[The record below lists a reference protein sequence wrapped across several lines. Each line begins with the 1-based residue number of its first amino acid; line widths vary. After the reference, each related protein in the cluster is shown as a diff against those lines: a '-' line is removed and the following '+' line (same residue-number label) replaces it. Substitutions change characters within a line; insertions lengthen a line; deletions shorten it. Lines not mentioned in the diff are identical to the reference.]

1 MFEFVNYTY
10 SGLIS
15 IIATLIGLA
24 IPLIISR
31 IEAIDKRYHSTLLT
45 SRFIEGPTFI
55 SFACITAINL
65 VFSLLIP
72 YLLDESELGKW
83 YIFVQSGLTAVL
95 LASLLVLFYDMLLYT
110 DRQKLQKQIL
120 ADYHHAEKNRNE
132 AKMEKYFNQ
141 WVDLVPEVLKS
152 ADDRVAQSVYDEWEK
167 IVITYYQNRANKKE
181 FDEYFLVGLTR
192 INENICQNKRRLI
205 SISNGNP
212 IVNSLLY
219 LDMPMSVKHYGYLWK
234 NLLLQV
240 YYDRDEWLMAYWE
253 AATQRYQLFVEQNEK
268 LQNEKW
274 DFLEFNI
281 FFLAMLLQQ
290 NKYDLVKQILSYTR
304 TLPESYPLVPSTI
317 SEILSTFN
325 RIYKTSEEP
334 GRFLYYESRFYM
346 PNMYGINDGKILGAA
361 YSYLALLMYRV
372 YTLHWNYGADFALS
386 PGLSSRSLYLSDV
399 RQWEETLH
407 ILKHWLKVLKEE
419 KNKTLLEVVNYSD
432 DTIPNLSKGGKSIPN
447 PDDIIQDAENIIKKT
462 KENIKVNQPLSNNIV
477 KLLNEEIVRIMHN
490 SMESFAPFINAKS
503 KDKDRKEEP
512 LYCSVSQPYPR
523 VAFLEKPDV
532 SYVNIDETIT
542 FSAINTFLFEIGRR
556 LYMTRRS
563 NAYTISYDNISDAI
577 RKLKLGERYVI
588 LSVGFSLT
596 NIAWGDKSVE
606 EINQMTWRIGKT
618 MIYEIPC
625 PNRVFQRML
634 YAIKKEDMPQLIFQ
648 APNEEMVKKYDL
660 KLLDPVYEIYSS
672 ILDLKDHP
680 ELHERV
686 QELGEK
692 IDEHSLLTLGWT
704 PIIRVKNNYSVIAI
718 KAWHKLLDSGNP
730 DDIEDVKAV
739 KKSRK

>member
-45 SRFIEGPTFI
+45 SRFIEGPAFM

-65 VFSLLIP
+65 VCSLLIP
-72 YLLDESELGKW
+72 YLLDESELGRW
-83 YIFVQSGLTAVL
+83 YIFVQSGLTAIL
-95 LASLLVLFYDMLLYT
+95 YASLLVLFYDMLLYT
-110 DRQKLQKQIL
+110 DRQKLQEQIL
-120 ADYHHAEKNRNE
+120 ADYHQAEKNRDE
-132 AKMEKYFNQ
+132 AKKEKYFNQ

-152 ADDRVAQSVYDEWEK
+152 SDDRVAQSVYDEWEK
-167 IVITYYQNRANKKE
+167 IVITYYKNQASKKE

-192 INENICQNKRRLI
+192 INENICQSKRRLM

-219 LDMPMSVKHYGYLWK
+219 LDMPMSEKHYGYLWK

-240 YYDRDEWLMAYWE
+240 YYNRDEWLMAYWG
-253 AATQRYQLFVEQNEK
+253 AATQRYQLFVEQK
-268 LQNEKW
+268 KDLQNEKW

-281 FFLAMLLQQ
+281 FFVAMLLQQ

-317 SEILSTFN
+317 SEIFTTFN
-325 RIYKTSEEP
+325 RIYRTSEEP
-334 GRFLYYESRFYM
+334 GRFMYYESRFYM

-372 YTLHWNYGADFALS
+372 YTLHWNYGVDFALS
-386 PGLSSRSLYLSDV
+386 AGLSSRSLYLSDV

-407 ILKHWLKVLKEE
+407 ILKYWLKILKEE
-419 KNKTLLEVVNYSD
+419 KNKPLMEVVNYGD
-432 DTIPNLSKGGKSIPN
+432 DTISNLSQDGKQIPN
-447 PDDIIQDAENIIKKT
+447 PDDIIQVAENIIQKA
-462 KENIKVNQPLSNNIV
+462 KENIKANQPLSKNIIRS
-477 KLLNEEIVRIMHN
+477 LNEEIVRIMHN
-490 SMESFAPFINAKS
+490 SMEAFAPLINTKQRL
-503 KDKDRKEEP
+503 KDSKEES
-512 LYCSVSQPYPR
+512 LNCSVSQPYPR
-523 VAFLEKPDV
+523 AAFLDKPDV

-563 NAYTISYDNISDAI
+563 NAYTISYDKIPDAI

-596 NIAWGDKSVE
+596 NLAFEDKNVE
-606 EINQMTWRIGKT
+606 EINQETWKIGKT

-634 YAIKKEDMPQLIFQ
+634 YVIKKDDLPQLIFR
-648 APNEEMVKKYDL
+648 APNEEMIKKYDL
-660 KLLDPVYEIYSS
+660 KQLDPVYEIYSS

-680 ELHERV
+680 EMHERV

-704 PIIRVKNNYSVIAI
+704 PILKVKNDYSVIAI
-718 KAWHKLLDSGNP
+718 KAWHKLLDVGNP
-730 DDIEDVKAV
+730 DSIEDVKAV
-739 KKSRK
+739 KKRGN